1 MVYEDFKDLNRR
13 TVADKV
19 LRDKPLNIAKNSKYD
34 GYELDL
40 ASMVD
45 KFFDKKTS
53 IYNKEL
59 IEELQKTIIRKFNKG
74 KGHSF
79 FTGNIWGAD
88 FADMQLISKLIKVFK
103 FLLCVIDIDS
113 KYAWVIPLKDQKG
126 IAFTNAF
133 QKFANELNRKSNKI
147 WVDKGSKFYNRSMK

>member
-1 MVYEDFKDLNRR
+1 
-13 TVADKV
+13 
-19 LRDKPLNIAKNSKYD
+19 
-34 GYELDL
+34 
-40 ASMVD
+40 MVD
-45 KFFDKKTS
+45 KCFDKKTS

-59 IEELQKTIIRKFNKG
+59 IEELQKTIIRKFNKR

-79 FTGNIWGAD
+79 FTGNIWDAD
-88 FADMQLISKLIKVFK
+88 FADVQLISKLIQVLK

-113 KYAWVIPLKDQKG
+113 KFAWVIPLKDQKG

>member
-19 LRDKPLNIAKNSKYD
+19 LRDKPLTIAKNSKYD

-45 KFFDKKTS
+45 KCFDKKTS

-59 IEELQKTIIRKFNKG
+59 IEELQKTIIRKFNKR

-79 FTGNIWGAD
+79 FTGNIWDAD
-88 FADMQLISKLIKVFK
+88 FADVQLISKLIQVLK

-113 KYAWVIPLKDQKG
+113 K
-126 IAFTNAF
+126 
-133 QKFANELNRKSNKI
+133 FA
-147 WVDKGSKFYNRSMK
+147 

>member
-19 LRDKPLNIAKNSKYD
+19 LRDKPLTIAKNSKYD

-45 KFFDKKTS
+45 KCFDKKTS

-59 IEELQKTIIRKFNKG
+59 IEELQKTIIRKFNKR
-74 KGHSF
+74 KEHSF

-88 FADMQLISKLIKVFK
+88 FADVQLISKLIKVLK

-113 KYAWVIPLKDQKG
+113 KYA
-126 IAFTNAF
+126 
-133 QKFANELNRKSNKI
+133 
-147 WVDKGSKFYNRSMK
+147 